1 MCVCTSVC
9 VHACQ
14 VCACVSAYM
23 HVFACL
29 YMTVCGCP
37 QMPEE
42 GTWPPGSGVTG
53 DGKPPDMDAG
63 NHGN

>member
-1 MCVCTSVC
+1 MHKRVCACMSSMCMCVCIY
-9 VHACQ
+9 
-14 VCACVSAYM
+14 ACVCMSV
-23 HVFACL
+23 HDK
-29 YMTVCGCP
+29 VCGCP

-53 DGKPPDMDAG
+53 DGKPLDMDAG